1 VTDEEYYNI
10 MDDMFASDGWKQLM
24 KELAENAS
32 NINSVE
38 ATKDEND
45 LFFRKGQLNSLAFI
59 LNLESTL
66 DHNRKEASN
75 ESL

>member
-1 VTDEEYYNI
+1 MTDEEYYNI
-10 MDDMFASDGWKQLM
+10 MDEMFASDGWKQLM
-24 KELAENAS
+24 EELADNAS

-45 LFFRKGQLNSLAFI
+45 LFFRKGQLNSLSFI

-75 ESL
+75 ESV